1 MIGSCEHY
9 YGYQMPPV
17 LYGQPTHPMSSVTNC
32 QVTKC
37 GWVALLGPGSW
48 SPLMKLS
55 DVISCD
61 PSPGQRVEQT
71 RPSLNIC
78 HAS

>member
-9 YGYQMPPV
+9 YGDQMPPG
-17 LYGQPTHPMSSVTNC
+17 LYGQPTHPMSSVTNY

-37 GWVALLGPGSW
+37 GWAALLGPGSG

-55 DVISCD
+55 DGAVILVLGKEWNKRD
-61 PSPGQRVEQT
+61 PP
-71 RPSLNIC
+71 
-78 HAS
+78 